1 MPGPELPLTPRAKRT
16 LREAARIARQWGHD
30 YVGTEHLMLALL
42 ADPNGIGGGTV
53 HRLGSADALRAE
65 IERILD
71 TDGYSRRTD
80 YER

>member
-1 MPGPELPLTPRAKRT
+1 
-16 LREAARIARQWGHD
+16 
-30 YVGTEHLMLALL
+30 VLALL

-71 TDGYSRRTD
+71 TDGYSRPTD
-80 YER
+80 YKR

>member
-16 LREAARIARQWGHD
+16 LREADRIARMWGHT

-53 HRLGSADALRAE
+53 HRLGSAEAVRAE

-71 TDGYSRRTD
+71 SDGYSRPADHQR
-80 YER
+80 